1 MKSFALALFVASA
14 QATEWADQY
23 YGYGGYGHGHS
34 HTHDSNSTV
43 DKSTWWSPYQQ
54 YSPIRIPYKPA
65 GNKKTTYAI
74 CDIDD
79 TNKIQLAQ
87 LPGKSTQA
95 KVNFTGLTADAVY
108 ALRVNEYGRDE
119 NACADVG
126 DEYNPLTE
134 KDKLDRP
141 NPYQDPTRGRLANVT
156 VDASGVATDLVQK
169 GILLN
174 LSGYGSIMGRSMTL
188 FATDSDGA
196 PTGSALGCCVIGVDA
211 KPTPTSSTDHHHH
224 GYGYQRYP
232 AYSGYG
238 GYGGS
243 SYGHGPYGG
252 YGRQSHS
259 HGNSFW

>member
-34 HTHDSNSTV
+34 HTHDTSSSTV

-54 YSPIRIPYKPA
+54 YSPIKIQYKPA
-65 GNKKTTYAI
+65 GNTKTTYAV
-74 CDIDD
+74 CDINAADR
-79 TNKIQLAQ
+79 IQLAQ

-108 ALRVNEYGRDE
+108 ALRINEYGRDA
-119 NACADVG
+119 ACDAATVG
-126 DEYNPLTE
+126 EEFNPLCE

-141 NPYQDPTRGRLANVT
+141 NPYQDPSRGRLANVT
-156 VDASGVATDLVQK
+156 ADATGVVADATQK
-169 GILLN
+169 GVLVN

-188 FATDSDGA
+188 LATDADGNA
-196 PTGSALGCCVIGVDA
+196 TGTALGCCVVGIDE
-211 KPTPTSSTDHHHH
+211 KPTATTTTDHHHH

-232 AYSGYG
+232 AYG

-243 SYGHGPYGG
+243 SYGHAPYGG
-252 YGRQSHS
+252 YGRQGHG